1 MNILYI
7 ICTCV
12 CLSLCLYMFVCVYI
26 CTYTHTHM
34 QTYIFYPEVINGLQ
48 IIIAVNTLFLEQV
61 HVLLGKQPK
70 NIKIIQFKLGL

>member
-1 MNILYI
+1 MYL
-7 ICTCV
+7 CV
-12 CLSLCLYMFVCVYI
+12 PVSVFIYVCVCVYMRI
-26 CTYTHTHM
+26 YTHTHT

-61 HVLLGKQPK
+61 HVLLGKQLK